1 MLVTSINQYLS
12 SKLKEE
18 RTLRKWSLD
27 KASSETGVS
36 KAMLGQIERGESSP
50 TVATLWKIAT
60 GFHVS
65 LSHFLAPV
73 NTPFG
78 HPLLNNDALNKS
90 SNIQHELSNEDLS
103 VKTLSPYDKSL
114 GFEIFELILQPGFV
128 SLSDPHDKG
137 VIELVTVI
145 YGEMEIFIDGNW
157 TVLSQGQV
165 MRFLADK
172 PHGYRNRSLDVT
184 VFHNIIHYP

>member
-1 MLVTSINQYLS
+1 MRSINQYLS

-27 KASSETGVS
+27 KASAETGVS

-60 GFHVS
+60 GFHLS

-73 NTPFG
+73 NTSFG
-78 HPLLNNDALNKS
+78 NAWVNSDGSHTSPNT
-90 SNIQHELSNEDLS
+90 QHELSNDDLS
-103 VKTLSPYDKSL
+103 VKTLSPYDKVL
-114 GFEIFELILQPGFV
+114 GFELFELILQPGFV
-128 SLSDPHDKG
+128 SMSDPHDIG

-145 YGEMEIFIDGNW
+145 YGQMELCIDGKW
-157 TVLSQGQV
+157 MMLSQGQV
-165 MRFLADK
+165 MRFFADQ
-172 PHGYRNRSLDVT
+172 PHGYRNQSLDSV

>member
-1 MLVTSINQYLS
+1 LTSINQYLS

-60 GFHVS
+60 GFHLS

-73 NTPFG
+73 NAPFG
-78 HPLLNNDALNKS
+78 HPLTNLDGLTNS
-90 SNIQHELSNEDLS
+90 SNIQYELSNKDLS
-103 VKTLSPYDKSL
+103 VKTLSPYDKAL
-114 GFEIFELILQPGFV
+114 GFELFELILQPGFV

-145 YGEMEIFIDGNW
+145 YGEMELFIDGAW
-157 TVLSQGQV
+157 RVLSQGQV

-172 PHGYRNRSLDVT
+172 PHGYRNQSLDLA